1 MQGTW
6 VRFLVREL
14 RFHMLCDK
22 AKYMF
27 VYNFKIIFFN
37 AQFLVFSSYN
47 IKLYDYYHTQDI
59 EQDHYLKHFFC
70 SQGIPSYTQL
80 LAILDL
86 FSVFLV

>member
-1 MQGTW
+1 MQWLGHPCLHNQSLETGTSPVVQW
-6 VRFLVREL
+6 LSLCASNARDLVRFLVREL
-14 RFHMLCDK
+14 RFHMLCGK

-59 EQDHYLKHFFC
+59 E
-70 SQGIPSYTQL
+70 
-80 LAILDL
+80 
-86 FSVFLV
+86 